1 MSQNTFACLS
11 LIWAEVRQVAY
22 APSIH
27 RMLTWHC
34 VIKSWVSKTEKHK
47 WIYSLSYK
55 KILSSKGHTEIYI
68 QRKNSISVSVF
79 HPDSYVQI
87 FPDSLYP
94 LMRLWAGDAEIPKF
108 QTFACCW
115 TICSDGFSW
124 SGDRLLSLAR
134 EGLWRI
140 PLSNSIM
147 ITCYQKKSLTA
158 IVFPSGDFR
167 HSATATTCLI
177 FRMKCFIWIECKN
190 KGRSI
195 VLQSLP
201 SLLEVRL

>member
-94 LMRLWAGDAEIPKF
+94 LMRLWAGDAQNSRLLRVAGLFVLMVFHEVAIVSSALLVKAF
-108 QTFACCW
+108 GGYRSRTQ
-115 TICSDGFSW
+115 SW
-124 SGDRLLSLAR
+124 S
-134 EGLWRI
+134 
-140 PLSNSIM
+140 PV
-147 ITCYQKKSLTA
+147 TKKSLWL
-158 IVFPSGDFR
+158 R
-167 HSATATTCLI
+167 
-177 FRMKCFIWIECKN
+177 
-190 KGRSI
+190 
-195 VLQSLP
+195 
-201 SLLEVRL
+201 